1 MGLPG
6 FNKYFVYADSK
17 GSGESVHLQE
27 SSEPSFLETPMN
39 TGTES
44 NVLAHMI
51 YSLLLVIIYL
61 LA

>member
-1 MGLPG
+1 M
-6 FNKYFVYADSK
+6 YADSK
-17 GSGESVHLQE
+17 GPGESAHLQE

-39 TGTES
+39 TGTKS